1 MLLDSIKQVFRKK
14 NKSKRYNKK
23 CLMQAS
29 NGIYKQCDLVGKVR
43 NQNKYKLIKI
53 KLHYQQ

>member
-43 NQNKYKLIKI
+43 N
-53 KLHYQQ
+53 